1 LKARGSVSSYLAKAL
16 LTLGHDPRR
25 GMKKLSFIF
34 LGAGGSAAIAAGVAI
49 LVLALD
55 TGSRDV
61 RRPSVA
67 DTTPVTAPISPA
79 PPAARAAARKSIE
92 ARIAQVPEYQR
103 FFDRLR
109 LALPSQYEATL
120 NGFADRLVATG
131 KEQSVDAYLSE
142 AVRDLRQARGALA
155 AKADGAALA
164 RIFDVQLAMLDAL
177 SKTDQRL
184 CVDFLYGG
192 ASEAFY
198 QFSAKNRQLA
208 GDMAIAGLE
217 AIVDGQTKENTRQTP
232 TDADFA
238 LLEKAMAAK
247 GLSQSEIEALL
258 DGKTPD
264 PPLQDARLCQ
274 AGRVYLEMLRTL
286 PEPVRLRIY
295 ALAVELMARS

>member
-1 LKARGSVSSYLAKAL
+1 MNRLPFVL
-16 LTLGHDPRR
+16 LGL
-25 GMKKLSFIF
+25 
-34 LGAGGSAAIAAGVAI
+34 GGSAAIAAGVAV

-55 TGSRDV
+55 AGPREV
-61 RRPSVA
+61 RRPSA
-67 DTTPVTAPISPA
+67 PEAAPVGAPVSRA
-79 PPAARAAARKSIE
+79 PPEARAAARKSIE
-92 ARIAQVPEYQR
+92 TRIAPVPEYQR

-109 LALPSQYEATL
+109 LALPSQYEATFD
-120 NGFADRLVATG
+120 GFADRLVATG
-131 KEQSVDAYLSE
+131 KEQSVDTYLSE
-142 AVRDLRQARGALA
+142 AVRELRQSRGALA
-155 AKADGAALA
+155 ARADGPLLA

-184 CVDFLYGG
+184 CVDFLYGS

-198 QFSAKNRQLA
+198 QFSATNRQLA
-208 GDMAIAGLE
+208 SDMAIAGLE
-217 AIVDGQTKENTRQTP
+217 AIVDGQAKKNTRQTP

-247 GLSQSEIEALL
+247 GLSQTEIEALL

-264 PPLQDARLCQ
+264 PPLEDARLCR
-274 AGRVYLEMLRTL
+274 AGRVYLEMLKTL

>member
-1 LKARGSVSSYLAKAL
+1 
-16 LTLGHDPRR
+16 
-25 GMKKLSFIF
+25 MKKRSFIL
-34 LGAGGSAAIAAGVAI
+34 LGVSGSAAIAAGVAI

-55 TGSRDV
+55 TGPREI
-61 RRPSVA
+61 RRPSA
-67 DTTPVTAPISPA
+67 PNATPAVAPINPA
-79 PPAARAAARKSIE
+79 PPAERAAARRSIE

-109 LALPSQYEATL
+109 LAIPSQYEATL

-131 KEQSVDAYLSE
+131 KEHSIDTYLSE

-155 AKADGAALA
+155 AKADGTALA

-192 ASEAFY
+192 ASESFY

-208 GDMAIAGLE
+208 GDMAIAGLD
-217 AIVDGQTKENTRQTP
+217 AIVDGQAKKNTRQAP
-232 TDADFA
+232 SDADFA

-247 GLSQSEIEALL
+247 GLSQTEIETLL

-264 PPLQDARLCQ
+264 PPLEDARLCE
-274 AGRVYLEMLRTL
+274 AGHVYLEMLKTL

>member
-1 LKARGSVSSYLAKAL
+1 MNKLPFIL
-16 LTLGHDPRR
+16 LGL
-25 GMKKLSFIF
+25 
-34 LGAGGSAAIAAGVAI
+34 GGSAAIAAGAAI
-49 LVLALD
+49 LVVALD
-55 TGSRDV
+55 T
-61 RRPSVA
+61 RPREIRPAAVA
-67 DTTPVTAPISPA
+67 ERPIASA
-79 PPAARAAARKSIE
+79 PPASVPANAASPEARASARKAIE

-120 NGFADRLVATG
+120 EGFADRLVATG
-131 KEQSVDAYLSE
+131 KEQPIDTYLSE

-155 AKADGAALA
+155 AKADGVALT

-208 GDMAIAGLE
+208 SDMAIAGLD
-217 AIVDGQTKENTRQTP
+217 AILDGQTKKNQRQTP
-232 TDADFA
+232 TDADFV

-247 GLSQSEIEALL
+247 GLSQVEIEALL

-264 PPLQDARLCQ
+264 PPLEDARLCR
-274 AGRVYLEMLRTL
+274 AGRIYLEMLKTL

>member
-1 LKARGSVSSYLAKAL
+1 MNRLPFVL
-16 LTLGHDPRR
+16 LGL
-25 GMKKLSFIF
+25 
-34 LGAGGSAAIAAGVAI
+34 GGSAAIAAGVAI

-55 TGSRDV
+55 AGPREV
-61 RRPSVA
+61 RRPSV
-67 DTTPVTAPISPA
+67 TETAPVGA
-79 PPAARAAARKSIE
+79 PVSRGPPEARAAARKSIE
-92 ARIAQVPEYQR
+92 TRIAPVPEYQR

-120 NGFADRLVATG
+120 DGFADRLVATG
-131 KEQSVDAYLSE
+131 KEQSVDTYLSE
-142 AVRDLRQARGALA
+142 AVRDLRQSRGALA
-155 AKADGAALA
+155 AKADGLPLA

-184 CVDFLYGG
+184 CVDFLYGS

-198 QFSAKNRQLA
+198 QFSAINRQLA
-208 GDMAIAGLE
+208 SDMAIAGLE
-217 AIVDGQTKENTRQTP
+217 AIVDGQAKKNTRQTP

-247 GLSQSEIEALL
+247 GLSQTEIEALL

-264 PPLQDARLCQ
+264 PPLEDARLCR
-274 AGRVYLEMLRTL
+274 AGRVYLEMLKTL

>member
-1 LKARGSVSSYLAKAL
+1 
-16 LTLGHDPRR
+16 
-25 GMKKLSFIF
+25 MKKLSFIL
-34 LGAGGSAAIAAGVAI
+34 LGIGGSAAIAAGVAI
-49 LVLALD
+49 LGLALD
-55 TGSRDV
+55 PGPREV
-61 RRPSVA
+61 RPSVSEPA
-67 DTTPVTAPISPA
+67 PAVVAPVNPA
-79 PPAARAAARKSIE
+79 PPEARAAARKSIE
-92 ARIAQVPEYQR
+92 ARIAQVAQYQR

-109 LALPSQYEATL
+109 LTLPSQYEATL

-131 KEQSVDAYLSE
+131 KEQSVDTYLSE

-155 AKADGAALA
+155 AKADGASLS

-177 SKTDQRL
+177 SKIDQRL

-192 ASEAFY
+192 ASEAFF

-208 GDMAIAGLE
+208 SDMAVAGLE
-217 AIVDGQTKENTRQTP
+217 AIIDGQAKKNTRQSP
-232 TDADFA
+232 SDADFA

-247 GLSQSEIEALL
+247 GLSPAEIEALL

-264 PPLQDARLCQ
+264 PPLEDARLCQ
-274 AGRVYLEMLRTL
+274 AGRVYLEMLKTL

>member
-1 LKARGSVSSYLAKAL
+1 
-16 LTLGHDPRR
+16 
-25 GMKKLSFIF
+25 MNKLSFIL
-34 LGAGGSAAIAAGVAI
+34 LGVAGSAAIAAGVAV

-55 TGSRDV
+55 TGPREI
-61 RRPSVA
+61 RRPSAAETPSIVA
-67 DTTPVTAPISPA
+67 PLNPA
-79 PPAARAAARKSIE
+79 PPEARAAARKSIE
-92 ARIAQVPEYQR
+92 ARMAQVPEYQR

-131 KEQSVDAYLSE
+131 KEQSVDTYLSE

-155 AKADGAALA
+155 AKADATALA

-198 QFSAKNRQLA
+198 QFSARNRQLA

-217 AIVDGQTKENTRQTP
+217 AIVDGQAKKNTRQAP

-247 GLSQSEIEALL
+247 GLSQAEIEALL

-264 PPLQDARLCQ
+264 PPLEDARLCR
-274 AGRVYLEMLRTL
+274 AGRVYLEMLKTL

>member
-1 LKARGSVSSYLAKAL
+1 LKARGWVSSYLAKAL

-109 LALPSQYEATL
+109 LELPSQYEATL

-217 AIVDGQTKENTRQTP
+217 AKENTRQTP

>member
-1 LKARGSVSSYLAKAL
+1 
-16 LTLGHDPRR
+16 
-25 GMKKLSFIF
+25 MNKLSFVL
-34 LGAGGSAAIAAGVAI
+34 LGLGGSAAIAAGVAV

-55 TGSRDV
+55 TGPREA
-61 RRPSVA
+61 RRPSLPE
-67 DTTPVTAPISPA
+67 TPSIVTPLNPA
-79 PPAARAAARKSIE
+79 PPEARAAARKSIE

-131 KEQSVDAYLSE
+131 KEQSVDTYLSE

-155 AKADGAALA
+155 AKADATALA

-198 QFSAKNRQLA
+198 QFSARNRQLA

-217 AIVDGQTKENTRQTP
+217 AIVDGQAKKNTRQAP

-247 GLSQSEIEALL
+247 GLSQAEIEALL

-264 PPLQDARLCQ
+264 PPLEDARLCR
-274 AGRVYLEMLRTL
+274 AGRVYLEMLKTL

>member
-1 LKARGSVSSYLAKAL
+1 
-16 LTLGHDPRR
+16 
-25 GMKKLSFIF
+25 MKKLSFIF
-34 LGAGGSAAIAAGVAI
+34 LGLGGSAAIAAGVGV

-55 TGSRDV
+55 IGPRQVARPAGANSR
-61 RRPSVA
+61 
-67 DTTPVTAPISPA
+67 PA
-79 PPAARAAARKSIE
+79 TEPLDPAAPEARAEARKSIE

-109 LALPSQYEATL
+109 LALPAQYEATL

-131 KEQSVDAYLSE
+131 KEQSVDTYLSE

-155 AKADGAALA
+155 AKADGAVLA
-164 RIFDVQLAMLDAL
+164 RIFEVQLAMLDAL
-177 SKTDQRL
+177 SKSDQRL

-217 AIVDGQTKENTRQTP
+217 AIIDGQAKKNTRQAP

-247 GLSQSEIEALL
+247 GLSQAEIEALL

-264 PPLQDARLCQ
+264 PPVEEARLCQ
-274 AGRVYLEMLRTL
+274 AGRIYLEMLKTL

>member
-1 LKARGSVSSYLAKAL
+1 MNKLPFLLLGLGGSVAL
-16 LTLGHDPRR
+16 
-25 GMKKLSFIF
+25 
-34 LGAGGSAAIAAGVAI
+34 AAGAAM

-55 TGSRDV
+55 PGAREI
-61 RRPSVA
+61 RRPSAVEPA
-67 DTTPVTAPISPA
+67 PATAPPLPLSPVRLE
-79 PPAARAAARKSIE
+79 ARAAARKAIE
-92 ARIAQVPEYQR
+92 AHLAQTPEYQR

-109 LALPSQYEATL
+109 LTLPSQYDTTL
-120 NGFADRLVATG
+120 NGFADRLVVTG
-131 KEQSVDAYLSE
+131 KEQSVDVYLSE

-155 AKADGAALA
+155 AKADGAPLA
-164 RIFDVQLAMLDAL
+164 RIFEMQLAMLDAL
-177 SKTDQRL
+177 AKTDQRL

-198 QFSAKNRQLA
+198 QFSANNRQLA
-208 GDMAIAGLE
+208 SDMAVAGLE
-217 AIVDGQTKENTRQTP
+217 AIVDGQAKKNERQTP

-247 GLSQSEIEALL
+247 GLSQAEIVALL

-264 PPLQDARLCQ
+264 PPLEDERLCR
-274 AGRVYLEMLRTL
+274 AGRVYLEMLKTL

>member
-1 LKARGSVSSYLAKAL
+1 
-16 LTLGHDPRR
+16 
-25 GMKKLSFIF
+25 MKKLSFVI
-34 LGAGGSAAIAAGVAI
+34 LGLCGSLAVAAGAAI

-55 TGSRDV
+55 TGPREV
-61 RRPSVA
+61 RRTAVA
-67 DTTPVTAPISPA
+67 ES
-79 PPAARAAARKSIE
+79 PPAVAPASPEARAAARKSIE
-92 ARIAQVPEYQR
+92 AHINQIPEYQR
-103 FFDRLR
+103 FFDRLH
-109 LALPSQYEATL
+109 LVLPAQYEATL

-131 KEQSVDAYLSE
+131 REQSIDSYLLD

-155 AKADGAALA
+155 ARADGATLA

-198 QFSAKNRQLA
+198 QFSARNRQLA
-208 GDMAIAGLE
+208 SDMALAGLD
-217 AIVDGQTKENTRQTP
+217 AIVDGQAKKNTRQAP
-232 TDADFA
+232 SDADFA
-238 LLEKAMAAK
+238 LLENAMTAK
-247 GLSQSEIEALL
+247 GLSQAEIEALL

-264 PPLQDARLCQ
+264 PPLEDARLCQ
-274 AGRVYLEMLRTL
+274 AGRVYLEMLKTL